1 MCPLP
6 AAGSVAQ
13 LSTAVLQP
21 CVWCAFLRGCRLRRA
36 AGLQLERN
44 EVIALFNTL
53 ERLAAGVEVV
63 RDLSL
68 QLR

>member
-1 MCPLP
+1 MC
-6 AAGSVAQ
+6 
-13 LSTAVLQP
+13 
-21 CVWCAFLRGCRLRRA
+21 

-44 EVIALFNTL
+44 EVIALFNLL

-68 QLR
+68 QLRCVGGAGRRWPLFVSVAARLLAGGECVKA

>member
-1 MCPLP
+1 MC
-6 AAGSVAQ
+6 
-13 LSTAVLQP
+13 
-21 CVWCAFLRGCRLRRA
+21 

-44 EVIALFNTL
+44 EVIALFNLL

-68 QLR
+68 QLRCAGARRLSPLVIAVAAVVCW